1 VSQSRRD
8 YLHSWL
14 NYCITVATV
23 LIIFVQVYSHCIIS
37 HSFSMQEPQKLV
49 LGRYHKKVRKG
60 SKLVDVEKED
70 TAYYVPI
77 LQSIQQLLNDDSVL
91 EEVRIVYGVYIIIIF
106 VFILMDSSI
115 FASVMNL

>member
-1 VSQSRRD
+1 
-8 YLHSWL
+8 
-14 NYCITVATV
+14 
-23 LIIFVQVYSHCIIS
+23 
-37 HSFSMQEPQKLV
+37 MQEPQKLV

-77 LQSIQQLLNDDSVL
+77 LQSIQQHLNDDSVL
-91 EEVRIVYGVYIIIIF
+91 EEVRIVYGVYIIIF

>member
-1 VSQSRRD
+1 
-8 YLHSWL
+8 
-14 NYCITVATV
+14 
-23 LIIFVQVYSHCIIS
+23 
-37 HSFSMQEPQKLV
+37 MQEPQKLV

-91 EEVRIVYGVYIIIIF
+91 EEVRIVYGVYIIIF
-106 VFILMDSSI
+106 LFILMDSSI